1 MASRQKE
8 KVKSEAIKT
17 SKLGEKIACS
27 IEGTHKDK
35 IRLVS
40 CEEGN
45 VDDKNGKSVN
55 KTVNNSE
62 KDVLLSLKNRE
73 ISSKDRVLNDT
84 VEEDFFNNNTKHS
97 LKTKFKNFSLNENL
111 VEYKNKCI
119 DKSNE
124 KILANSTIKEKFLRK
139 YNILPNNKS
148 LCNIPEK
155 VSINNS
161 EMEDKALGERR
172 NHNDFPCSDQNL
184 ISPVVVQRNSS
195 YKVSTEK
202 AHRNSKEG
210 IKLCH
215 SKYFKELN
223 KKKYKGIARLES
235 TSTNADNYKEP
246 LQQSENFHYALNKSM
261 HATNAVETKYTDRK
275 KNADCGSM
283 HTDSHMSNNRRTME
297 KEEKVANSS
306 SYAES
311 IIRCNDEQLKR
322 SIHKSEWKNKISKM
336 DKSSHKYHEKEC
348 FKYHRNYYSINS
360 DNIKNIIN
368 NNVRNDRKHG
378 NGGISNECANVER
391 KDSIITQ
398 DGSSKNSGMCNDANG
413 DTLSYANDDTRSDPN
428 GDMSSYQ
435 SSSRDTY
442 NDITSCARGGTT
454 GGVSSDISN
463 DINSGIST
471 DINNDTSGDGYGDLN
486 GRSGNSVKGE
496 ASIKQS
502 SRGDVSDTVEKKE
515 NFSDGGWIEI
525 EQPFNFWDA
534 LKNNFKNVFLIN
546 SEETDLNNEEKVEMD
561 QHGNNEEQN
570 INCSDEKSKG
580 DDEKSKCDDEK
591 SKCDDEK
598 SKCDDEKS
606 KCNDE
611 KSMCNDEKSKCND
624 EKSMCNDEKSKCNDE
639 QSKQGMEKLGERHAG
654 VTKAGDTKDRGS
666 RGFPLSRDIYVKCL
680 NFLSAEKI
688 LECELLNKLTSD
700 VINNRVN
707 VFTYIKKLYLDE
719 KWSNLPIYKRQY
731 YLHQMKHLKHI
742 NTSEKIY
749 SGNGMY
755 IHEVAAIIFQNVSNL
770 KTLELLSPEYVM
782 NDNTPRHEPFAL
794 CPSVFK
800 KLEKLTI
807 IGCQTLEWL
816 HIFRNCSFP
825 LLKKFEVC
833 YYPLHHDHWVWKF
846 IFDFTVLGLQGL
858 YKMLYTMENLLK
870 LTIGFDVLFDN
881 VEGYIYNPIESHR
894 NTLDEFNLI
903 NHNQRFSNSISV
915 PPANGYPSRKYKSYR
930 GRLCEEDFSDIF
942 TIAYYIIEKRK
953 KLMRIMIKYRD
964 SYDPYDDDIDNDEM
978 LNEFISEA
986 TNTAST
992 YYNYVL
998 NWFRS
1003 SDETATRAE

>member
-17 SKLGEKIACS
+17 PKLGEKIACS

-45 VDDKNGKSVN
+45 VDDKNRKSVN
-55 KTVNNSE
+55 KIVNNSE
-62 KDVLLSLKNRE
+62 KDILLSLKNRE
-73 ISSKDRVLNDT
+73 IASKNRVLNDT

-111 VEYKNKCI
+111 VEHKNKCI
-119 DKSNE
+119 DKSKE
-124 KILANSTIKEKFLRK
+124 KILANRTIKEKFLRK
-139 YNILPNNKS
+139 YNIFPNNKS
-148 LCNIPEK
+148 LCNISEK
-155 VSINNS
+155 VSINHS
-161 EMEDKALGERR
+161 KKEDKALGERR
-172 NHNDFPCSDQNL
+172 NHDDFPCSDQNL
-184 ISPVVVQRNSS
+184 ISPVEGQRNSS
-195 YKVSTEK
+195 YKVSIEK

-223 KKKYKGIARLES
+223 KKKYKGISRLES

-246 LQQSENFHYALNKSM
+246 LQRSENFHYTLNDSM
-261 HATNAVETKYTDRK
+261 HALNAVETKYTDRE
-275 KNADCGSM
+275 KNADYGPI
-283 HTDSHMSNNRRTME
+283 HTDSSMSNNWRTME
-297 KEEKVANSS
+297 KEEKIANSS
-306 SYAES
+306 SYAEN
-311 IIRCNDEQLKR
+311 IIRCNDEQLKK
-322 SIHKSEWKNKISKM
+322 SIHKSEWNNKISKM
-336 DKSSHKYHEKEC
+336 DTSSHKYHEKEC

-368 NNVRNDRKHG
+368 NNVHNDRKHG
-378 NGGISNECANVER
+378 NGGISNESANVER
-391 KDSIITQ
+391 KDSITQ
-398 DGSSKNSGMCNDANG
+398 DGSSKNSDMCNDANG
-413 DTLSYANDDTRSDPN
+413 DTRSYANDDTRSYANDDTRSDPN

-435 SSSRDTY
+435 NSSRDTY
-442 NDITSCARGGTT
+442 NDVTSCTQGETT

-463 DINSGIST
+463 DISSGIST
-471 DINNDTSGDGYGDLN
+471 DINNDISGDGYSDLN
-486 GRSGNSVKGE
+486 GRRGNSVKGE
-496 ASIKQS
+496 VCIKQS
-502 SRGDVSDTVEKKE
+502 IRGDVSDTVEKRE
-515 NFSDGGWIEI
+515 NFSDRSWIEI
-525 EQPFNFWDA
+525 EQSFNFWDV

-561 QHGNNEEQN
+561 QNGNNEEQN
-570 INCSDEKSKG
+570 INCS
-580 DDEKSKCDDEK
+580 DEKSKCDDEK

-598 SKCDDEKS
+598 SKGHDEIS
-606 KCNDE
+606 NR
-611 KSMCNDEKSKCND
+611 
-624 EKSMCNDEKSKCNDE
+624 
-639 QSKQGMEKLGERHAG
+639 GMEERGERHAG
-654 VTKAGDTKDRGS
+654 VTKAGEAKDRGT
-666 RGFPLSRDIYVKCL
+666 RVFPLSRDIYVKCL

-688 LECELLNKLTSD
+688 LECELINKLTSD

-707 VFTYIKKLYLDE
+707 VFTCIKKLNLDE

-846 IFDFTVLGLQGL
+846 IFDFTILGLQGL

-942 TIAYYIIEKRK
+942 TIAYYIIQKRK

-964 SYDPYDDDIDNDEM
+964 SYDPYDDAIDNDEM

-992 YYNYVL
+992 YCNYVL